1 MPDETKFAE
10 TFQDAHED
18 LERRQRKLN
27 RRRNMMMSQNA
38 LDEQWRD
45 RAIEAN
51 RKIIY
56 RHPEIMQ
63 SIIEAV
69 GSRTPY

>member
-1 MPDETKFAE
+1 MPGETEFAE

-18 LERRQRKLN
+18 LERRQRNLN

-45 RAIEAN
+45 RPIEVN